1 MDDLW
6 TPLVAI
12 GTWALAVATIVAL
25 RYQVKVA
32 VRAIGAEAFSRS
44 TERWDSPDMRGR
56 RRRLAQALVSG
67 GTVPEN
73 VILDVIDFFED
84 LGTALRAGSLSKEQA
99 FNGFSTAARNYWAVC
114 GQNFAGEQRKSG
126 DPTFY
131 TEFEYFVREMNRLQ
145 ERKAGKLTDLTK
157 KVLDE
162 FLASEASL
170 S

>member
-1 MDDLW
+1 MRCMPSARKL
-6 TPLVAI
+6 
-12 GTWALAVATIVAL
+12 
-25 RYQVKVA
+25 
-32 VRAIGAEAFSRS
+32 
-44 TERWDSPDMRGR
+44 SPDLPNGGIHPRCEAGADAWP
-56 RRRLAQALVSG
+56 RLSFSG
-67 GTVPEN
+67 GTIPET

-114 GQNFAGEQRKSG
+114 GQNFAGELKKSG

-131 TEFEYFVREMNRLQ
+131 TEFEYFVREVNRLR
-145 ERKAGKLTDLTK
+145 ERKAGKPTDLTK
-157 KVLDE
+157 TVLDE